1 METFSEAPYE
11 YKMSCKHAHEMADSY
26 LRMITHIN
34 TYFIAYKFF
43 MITHI
48 LQDDFFSSAELSV

>member
-1 METFSEAPYE
+1 
-11 YKMSCKHAHEMADSY
+11 MADSY

-48 LQDDFFSSAELSV
+48 LQDDFFSSAELSVQK